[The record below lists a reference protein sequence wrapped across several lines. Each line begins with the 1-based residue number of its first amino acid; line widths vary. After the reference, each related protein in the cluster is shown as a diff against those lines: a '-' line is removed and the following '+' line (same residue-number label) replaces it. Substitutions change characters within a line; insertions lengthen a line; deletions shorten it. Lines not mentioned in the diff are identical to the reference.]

1 MDRQSQ
7 SMIELRAAVRQ
18 VLWDYHQLNLQAE
31 SILETVS
38 VIDEESD
45 NYLLLLMGWEN
56 SQRVK
61 TVQIHLRLKAGQ
73 IFIEED
79 WTEEG
84 VLEDLLRL
92 GISPDSIVLAFHPPN
107 LRQGSV
113 AIA

>member
-1 MDRQSQ
+1 
-7 SMIELRAAVRQ
+7 MIELRAAVRQ
-18 VLWDYHQLNLQAE
+18 VISDYHQLNLQAE
-31 SILETVS
+31 STLETVR

-61 TVQIHLRLKAGQ
+61 TVQIHLRIKAEQ
-73 IFIEED
+73 ILIEED

-84 VLEDLLRL
+84 VIEDLLRL
-92 GISPDSIVLAFHPPN
+92 GISPDLIVLAFHPPSQ
-107 LRQGSV
+107 RQGSM